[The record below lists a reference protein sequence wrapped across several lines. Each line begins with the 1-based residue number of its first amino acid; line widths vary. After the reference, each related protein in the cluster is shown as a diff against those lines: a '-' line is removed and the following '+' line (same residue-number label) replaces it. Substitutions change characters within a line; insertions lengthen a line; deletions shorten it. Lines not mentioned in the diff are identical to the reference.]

1 MEISKPSFETD
12 LYKQEWLGEVLEI
25 WLDAVEDLG
34 VLKMNY
40 ADLKSVGKRTKLEI
54 QCMHRSTVFLE
65 GQIAQRS
72 IVVRFTSPGLSS
84 FELHYK
90 LVVDINDDTVHDKA
104 VYYIDVF
111 ERDIPCYNLHY
122 GKWCKILG
130 LDPN

>member
-1 MEISKPSFETD
+1 MEFAAPSFEMD
-12 LYKQEWLGEVLEI
+12 LYKQEWMGEVLEI

-34 VLKMNY
+34 VFAMNI

-72 IVVRFTSPGLSS
+72 IVVRFTSPGLMS

-90 LVVDINDDTVHDKA
+90 LVVDINDDSVHDKA
-104 VYYIDVF
+104 VYYNDVLG
-111 ERDIPCYNLHY
+111 RNIPSGNLHY

-130 LDPN
+130 LDPD